1 MVTDLTENKNPIVA
15 GMDTY
20 QLQYASD
27 LHLSL
32 ETAPFNVLIEPVAPD
47 LALCGDI
54 GDPFSAVYIN
64 FIKWVSKRWS
74 RVFLLAGNHEYF
86 SENPD
91 IKMEDVEKQIQ
102 IVASSAGSNVIFL
115 QKGVYTIDSHKI
127 IVLGSTL
134 WTVPELRR
142 WDKLVDGFIGD
153 PGYRGEYK
161 AVYKTDEYTGKSRLI
176 HPSDITALCNDHIS
190 FFSKALNSTWGS
202 VPEGWRVIVLTH
214 HLPTFLVNDPKFKTN
229 ILKTCYA
236 VVLDKLIKEP
246 VVAWLCG
253 HSHSANVARLKNGS
267 LVALNPLGYKNESA
281 TSGYSRKA
289 CIYVY
294 RENIAISRK
303 I

>member
-1 MVTDLTENKNPIVA
+1 
-15 GMDTY
+15 MDTY

-27 LHLSL
+27 LHLNL
-32 ETAPFNVLIEPVAPD
+32 ETAPFNILIEPVAPD

-54 GDPFSAVYIN
+54 GNPFSAVYSN

-86 SENPD
+86 SENPN

-102 IVASSAGSNVIFL
+102 LVAASAGSNVIFL
-115 QKGVYTIDSHKI
+115 QKDVYTIDSHKI

-134 WTVPELRR
+134 WTQPNLRR

-153 PGYRGEYK
+153 PGFRGEYN
-161 AVYKTDEYTGKSRLI
+161 AMYKTDEYTGVSRLV
-176 HPSDITALCNDHIS
+176 HPSDITTLCSDHIA
-190 FFSKALNSTWGS
+190 FLTKVLNPNWGS
-202 VPEGWRVIVLTH
+202 IPAGWRVIVLTH
-214 HLPTFLVNDPKFKTN
+214 HLPTFLVNDEKQKDN
-229 ILKTCYA
+229 ALKSCYA
-236 VVLDKLIKEP
+236 VDLDRLIKEP

-253 HSHSANVARLKNGS
+253 HSHVSKEKRMKNGA
-267 LVALNPLGYKNESA
+267 LVALNPLGYKNEAA

-294 RENIAISRK
+294 RENLAITRK
-303 I
+303 L